1 MNKGDL
7 MEPKIVLF
15 GTGKMLPCFEEML
28 NSANTEFYCYAD
40 NNFQKWGTFIREK
53 KVIPPSEIA
62 EFDNRI
68 ILSCGDESAKQIEK
82 QLESMGLKGRII
94 SPYDYIKRGL
104 DNSLPDFE
112 YLKQIN
118 VRKSGKR
125 KVIIDALYGV
135 GWGGMEAW
143 SYAIAE
149 GLSSRGYD
157 AEVIGSTNQV
167 KQPERFEKLI
177 KRYTYENRTYRE
189 VINELVKDLSEKM
202 PLVLINNMS
211 GHVLFA
217 CYILKSLFPDYVKIV
232 SVSHSDID
240 FIYKRQVFWQDYFD
254 GIVCVSR
261 DIQKKFDGQYGVKKE
276 KLHYK
281 ETFIDF
287 DKYFKKKYSKAG
299 ESIRIGYASR
309 LERLNK
315 RADLIPKLIE
325 KLEEQNIKYVFEI
338 VGDGS
343 CFDLINSYVHEHRM
357 ESRVNMLGY
366 FERDKL
372 REFWKRQDIYV
383 NFSEYEGT
391 SLSMLEA
398 MSYGVVPVVTDVSG
412 VNDFIENRVNG
423 CVSKV
428 DDLDDMAENI
438 KYLYDNREKLAEYG
452 NICREEIRTRC
463 RKSDYIDYIA
473 DLCGLN

>member
-15 GTGKMLPCFEEML
+15 GTGKMLPYFEEML
-28 NSANTEFYCYAD
+28 NSANAESYCYAD
-40 NNFQKWGTFIREK
+40 NNPQKWGTFICGK
-53 KVIPPSEIA
+53 KVIPPSKLA

-68 ILSCGDESAKQIEK
+68 ILSCGNEPAKQIEK
-82 QLESMGLKGRII
+82 QLESMGLKDRII
-94 SPYDYIKRGL
+94 PPFDYIKRGL

-189 VINELVKDLSEKM
+189 VINELVKDLSKKM
-202 PLVLINNMS
+202 PFVLINNMS

-232 SVSHSDID
+232 SVCHSDIN
-240 FIYKRQVFWQDYFD
+240 FIYRRQAFWQNCFD
-254 GIVCVSR
+254 NIICVSKN
-261 DIQKKFDGQYGVKKE
+261 IKENLNELYGIACE
-276 KLHYK
+276 KLYYK
-281 ETFIDF
+281 ESPIDF
-287 DKYFKKKYSKAG
+287 DEHFEKKWSKD
-299 ESIRIGYASR
+299 ENPIRIGYAAR
-309 LERLNK
+309 LVEEQK
-315 RADLIPKLIE
+315 RADLFPELFE
-325 KLEEQNIKYVFEI
+325 KLDEQNINYIFEI
-338 VGDGS
+338 AGDGS
-343 CFDLINSYVHEHRM
+343 CFNLINSYVHEHKM
-357 ESRVNMLGY
+357 ESRVKMLGY
-366 FERDKL
+366 FEKDKL
-372 REFWKRQDIYV
+372 REFWKKQDIYV